1 MDSVCASVHT
11 RLLGGRPVMRWFV
24 LATWIVASSAAAQ
37 TPSYDNLVQSRFV
50 HCAFYKAYQID
61 RATGDR
67 VMVEGHSDTL
77 THFQRIDDGHA
88 LQITT
93 RIAGARKVQVIRS
106 PKYLHFVDDIGGM
119 YLLTTVYACLDR
131 DPRTGTCV
139 IYGAMQSRHFDAR
152 VLFDP
157 DAVYEGIRDLSDP
170 GFCDYSFIGLREAA
184 RKP

>member
-1 MDSVCASVHT
+1 MDTMRGRVQT
-11 RLLGGRPVMRWFV
+11 RSLGGRLVMRWFA
-24 LATWIVASSAAAQ
+24 LAIWLVACSAVAQ
-37 TPSYDNLVQSRFV
+37 TTSYDNLVQSRFV
-50 HCAFYKAYQID
+50 HCAFYKAYDID
-61 RATGDR
+61 HATGDR
-67 VMVEGHSDTL
+67 IMVEGHSDTL

-93 RIAGARKVQVIRS
+93 RIAGARPVRVIKS
-106 PKYLHFVDDIGGM
+106 SKYLHFIDDIGGM

-139 IYGAMQSRHFDAR
+139 TYGAMQSRHFDAR

-157 DAVYEGIRDLSDP
+157 DTVYERIRDLADP